1 MVYIKNFSQVD
12 KENLAFAGGKGANL
26 GEMTKIGLSVPVG
39 FIIGTPAYFEFV
51 KIGDLKKRI
60 EKLSRVDCEN
70 PERLME
76 ESGSIIKAF
85 ELTSV
90 PKEIETEIV
99 SAYKQLSKGKVAV
112 RSSATAED
120 LPEASF
126 AGQQATFL
134 NVEGEGQVVEK
145 TRSCWASLFTPRA
158 IFYRVQNNFDHQEVG
173 LAVIIQK
180 MVEAAVSGVM
190 FTIDPINNNKSLI
203 LIEAAYGLGEYVV
216 GGKVTPDQYLVD
228 KSNLKILDK
237 KISSQNVQLVEVRG
251 ENREVAVSPKFAS
264 IQKLEDSKILE
275 LAKYGKR
282 IEKHYYFPQDIEWA
296 SQNQKIYI
304 LQTRPVTTL
313 GGKLEAKG
321 ENEKIELK
329 PKTFNL
335 KPILEGTAA
344 SPGIATGPVKI
355 LATPKEISKIAKGD
369 ILVTSMTNP
378 DFVPAMKKA
387 VAVVTDRGGRTSHA
401 AIVSREMGIPAV
413 VGTEVATKILKTG
426 QIVTVDGSK
435 GKVYQGAPKINGK
448 TLIYA
453 KRQAFVPSSGREAP
467 SAKRISTVTKIYV
480 NLAEPDRA
488 EEISKLPVDGVGL
501 LRAEFMIA
509 EIGIHPKLAIK
520 ERKTAKFISKLYQ
533 GLATFAKSFSPR
545 PVIYRG
551 TDFKTNE
558 YRNLAGGAAFE
569 PKEENPMIGFRGAA
583 RFITQPEVFQ
593 MELEAVK
600 KVYKAGFSNLKLMI
614 PFVRTSQELA
624 QVKKIVERSG
634 LPKFPDFEL
643 WMMIEVPSNVL
654 ILERFL
660 DVGVD
665 GVSIG
670 SNDLT
675 MLILGV
681 DRDNE
686 NLSESFS
693 EMDEAVLAA
702 LEKII
707 KTCRKFSVPVSIC
720 GQAPSVFEELV
731 KKLVIWG
738 ISSISVSPDAVER
751 TRQLV
756 ADIERDLVLN
766 NIKNQ
771 KANFKNTN
779 QILNI

>member
-12 KENLAFAGGKGANL
+12 KEDLAFAGGKGANL

-76 ESGSIIKAF
+76 ESASIIKAF
-85 ELTSV
+85 ELTAV

-134 NVEGEGQVVEK
+134 NVEGGRQVVEK
-145 TRSCWASLFTPRA
+145 ARSCWASLFTPRA

-203 LIEAAYGLGEYVV
+203 LVEAAYGLGEYVV

-313 GGKLEAKG
+313 AGKLEAKG
-321 ENEKIELK
+321 ENQKIELK

-344 SPGIATGPVKI
+344 SPGIAIGPVKI

-401 AIVSREMGIPAV
+401 AIVSREMGLPAV
-413 VGTEVATKILKTG
+413 VGTEVATKILKNG

-453 KRQAFVPSSGREAP
+453 KRQEPSIRRF
-467 SAKRISTVTKIYV
+467 KTVTKIYV

-533 GLATFAKSFSPR
+533 GLLTFAKSFSPR

-654 ILERFL
+654 LLEKFL
-660 DVGVD
+660 EVGVD

-756 ADIERDLVLN
+756 ADIEKDLVLN

-771 KANFKNTN
+771 KPNFKNTN